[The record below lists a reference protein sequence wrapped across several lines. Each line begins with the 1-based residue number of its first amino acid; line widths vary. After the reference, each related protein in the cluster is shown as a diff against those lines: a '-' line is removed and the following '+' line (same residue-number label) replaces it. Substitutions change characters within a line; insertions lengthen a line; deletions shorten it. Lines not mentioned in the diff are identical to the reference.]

1 MIFHC
6 ACCKPQFQITKA
18 QDYCEN
24 SVGKDKLTS
33 TKNLLIFRV
42 RNKHDWKSL
51 KGRMGEVRSF
61 EENRCII
68 QKTIRCELTPDGN
81 N

>member
-24 SVGKDKLTS
+24 SVGKDKTNEY
-33 TKNLLIFRV
+33 KKFV
-42 RNKHDWKSL
+42 DFPCK
-51 KGRMGEVRSF
+51 E
-61 EENRCII
+61 
-68 QKTIRCELTPDGN
+68 QA
-81 N
+81 